1 MRQLFFITA
10 LKRQTLDIITFAFNQ
25 RIGENGI
32 IEDENVVEFNY
43 SNIVNENFSELAII
57 NDIVHLR
64 KEHKK
69 LLKHPL
75 LEAMIMMKWRKFQW
89 LWLLMLVLQ
98 FIFTMLIFRIGTLHI
113 KFEPNKCQ
121 ENQTEA
127 ERTVFELEFQDKERV
142 HLIPFC
148 YLMDLS
154 I

>member
-10 LKRQTLDIITFAFNQ
+10 LKQTLDKIIFAFNQ

-64 KEHKK
+64 KEHRK

-113 KFEPNKCQ
+113 KFEPNKFFK
-121 ENQTEA
+121 A
-127 ERTVFELEFQDKERV
+127 
-142 HLIPFC
+142 IPFV
-148 YLMDLS
+148 LL
-154 I
+154 